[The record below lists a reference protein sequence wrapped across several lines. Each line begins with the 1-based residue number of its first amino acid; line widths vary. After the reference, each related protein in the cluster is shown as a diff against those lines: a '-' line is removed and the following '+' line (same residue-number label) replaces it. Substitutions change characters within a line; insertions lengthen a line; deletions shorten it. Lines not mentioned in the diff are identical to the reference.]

1 MGASGFR
8 LSGVV
13 VRESGSTV
21 YEQVRGLVGRTD
33 RGPVLGVAG
42 LGGGIGG
49 GGARVVT
56 VRSVEESGLEGLR
69 FALLGPLRGW
79 RGGEEL
85 GLGSP
90 QQRAVLAMLVLRR
103 GHAVGVAELVD
114 GVWGER
120 APAGAVAVVRTYVS
134 RLRKALAPGRHA
146 DGRPAD
152 RRSSEV
158 LVSVGDGYTLR
169 KDAVTSDL
177 VECEDAVARAKRQL
191 DAGDGEFALRLL
203 RQALGVWESPALAGV
218 PGPHAESAR
227 ADLAERRLGTLELRL
242 RVELGL
248 GRHEAVVAELLT
260 LRDAH
265 PLRESVSE
273 LLLLALY
280 RCGRQAD
287 ALEAYARTRRTLVDE
302 LGIEPGPSLRGLHGR
317 ILAGDPALLG
327 QGRSGED
334 SGDSDNS
341 VTEGGGSGTDRGI
354 GAGSGSPAPGRVDG
368 PSPGRVGS
376 HPPHIAEDVPGGP
389 ESAPDAVSAAEIH
402 GTDRTGGSDRTG
414 GADSPAAVGDAR
426 VRPSQL
432 PADLALFTGRRYE
445 IDCATALLH
454 AHEASAAASASSA
467 APVAVVDG
475 MAGAGKTTL
484 AVHFAHRIADRY
496 PDGSLYVNLRGYD
509 PGGSRTDPGVA
520 VEAFLVALGVAPHEI
535 PEGLDARAALYRGV
549 LADRRVLIV
558 LDNARDSEQVQP
570 LLPSAPGCLVIVTSR
585 SRLSGLVARH
595 GAQPL
600 TLGLLSAEDGR
611 ELLARRL
618 GEERVAAEPEA
629 ADAIID
635 LCARLPLALSVVAA
649 RAAHHPGFRLADIV
663 AGLRDDHGSLDAF
676 VGDDAGFDVR
686 AVFSWS
692 YHALSPEAAALFRR
706 LALHP
711 GPDLSVAVAAALAG
725 VERRRV
731 RALLGELTGAS
742 LLIEHRPGRFVFH
755 DLVRAYAGELAETED
770 DLDTRR
776 AALVR
781 MHDHFLCTAH
791 NASSVLDPFRELI
804 ALPASTTDV
813 ARLRFDDRA
822 DATAWLRSERYV
834 LRAAVAHAAAH
845 GFDEHTWRTVYALDV
860 YFNRLGY
867 WHDLVEMNGAA
878 LRSAEQVGDV
888 VGQAYSL
895 CGLGV
900 AHAQLHHAQASLGH
914 LERSLEL
921 FREAGDRSGQA
932 RAHRGLAYL
941 ANRTDRRPAAL
952 GHYAEARDLYR
963 SERDLNGEAGVLN
976 QVAWTYILI
985 GEHASALDHCEKAV
999 ALYEQM
1005 GDPYGEASTQDTL
1018 GYALHHLGRYA
1029 AAVQHFD
1036 VSAELFH
1043 RIGDRYLEA
1052 DVRRH
1057 LCDSHRAAGDLDSA
1071 RTALGSALA
1080 LLEEIGHGEAVEVRE
1095 ALRELESGAPR
1106 DAE

>member
-1 MGASGFR
+1 M
-8 LSGVV
+8 
-13 VRESGSTV
+13 
-21 YEQVRGLVGRTD
+21 
-33 RGPVLGVAG
+33 
-42 LGGGIGG
+42 
-49 GGARVVT
+49 
-56 VRSVEESGLEGLR
+56 EESGLEGLR

-79 RGGEEL
+79 RGDVEL

-103 GHAVGVAELVD
+103 GHAVGIAELVD

-120 APAGAVAVVRTYVS
+120 APAGAVSMVRTYVS
-134 RLRKALAPGRHA
+134 RLRKVLAPGR
-146 DGRPAD
+146 P
-152 RRSSEV
+152 SEV

-169 KDAVTSDL
+169 KEAVTSDL

-227 ADLAERRLGTLELRL
+227 ADLAERRLGALELRL

-302 LGIEPGPSLRGLHGR
+302 LGIEPGPALRELQGR
-317 ILAGDPALLG
+317 ILAGDPSLIPVVEDTG
-327 QGRSGED
+327 GGRTGPAVGHGSDSTAHNGSSVGDDGNVVGED
-334 SGDSDNS
+334 
-341 VTEGGGSGTDRGI
+341 T
-354 GAGSGSPAPGRVDG
+354 GSPPGG
-368 PSPGRVGS
+368 TGS
-376 HPPHIAEDVPGGP
+376 HPPDVAEGVPGSPQPVSGLLP
-389 ESAPDAVSAAEIH
+389 PAVVAGI
-402 GTDRTGGSDRTG
+402 
-414 GADSPAAVGDAR
+414 AR
-426 VRPSQL
+426 ARPSQL

-445 IDCATALLH
+445 LDCAETQLGM
-454 AHEASAAASASSA
+454 HEATASASSA
-467 APVAVVDG
+467 APVAVLDG

-509 PGGSRTDPGVA
+509 PGGSRTDPAVA
-520 VEAFLVALGVAPHEI
+520 VEAFLVALGVAPHDV
-535 PEGLDARAALYRGV
+535 PEGLDARAALYRSV

-595 GAQPL
+595 GARPL

-618 GEERVAAEPEA
+618 GEERVAREPEA
-629 ADAIID
+629 ADAIIE

-649 RAAHHPGFRLADIV
+649 RAAHHPGFRLTDIV

-686 AVFSWS
+686 TVFSWS
-692 YHALSPEAAALFRR
+692 YHALSPEAAALFRH

-711 GPDLSVAVAAALAG
+711 GPDVSVAAAAALAG

-755 DLVRAYAGELAETED
+755 DLVRAYAGELAESED
-770 DLDTRR
+770 EPDVRR

-804 ALPASTTDV
+804 ALPPGTTDV

-822 DATAWLRSERYV
+822 DATAWLRAERYV

-845 GFDEHTWRTVYALDV
+845 GFDEHTWRTVCALDV

-878 LRSAEQVGDV
+878 LRSAEKVGDV

-900 AHAQLHHAQASLGH
+900 AHSQLHHAEPSLRH

-921 FREAGDRSGQA
+921 FRQAGDRAGQA

-963 SERDLNGEAGVLN
+963 AEHDLNGEAGVLN

-985 GEHASALDHCEKAV
+985 GEHASALDKCEKAV
-999 ALYEQM
+999 ALYEEM

-1029 AAVQHFD
+1029 AAVERFE

-1057 LCDSHRAAGDLDSA
+1057 LCDSHRAAGDLNSA
-1071 RTALGSALA
+1071 RMALGSALA

-1095 ALRELESGAPR
+1095 ALREL
-1106 DAE
+1106 DAVEREGTD